1 MASSSSTDVR
11 QGEDYN
17 TYFDGKTYGSTFET
31 AIEDAEYSKFTPF
44 RLDSLH
50 KIYSTGKL
58 FIE

>member
-1 MASSSSTDVR
+1 MASSTDVR

-17 TYFDGKTYGSTFET
+17 TYFDGKTYGSTLFET
-31 AIEDAEYSKFTPF
+31 AIEDAEFSKLTRF